1 MIDDKKIE
9 ATADKYAIDECG
21 YLYYVDKSIAFK
33 EGAKWAIKEF
43 LKDLWHDGEEVP
55 KEKNKSV
62 LMWFESYSVGER
74 ELDNDE
80 YYDLC
85 NTGKDGYDEDTWKMI
100 CDEGGWCSK
109 WLYLDDLQKGGKQ

>member
-1 MIDDKKIE
+1 MIDEKKIE
-9 ATADKYAIDECG
+9 EAAFEEYPLNSDGNIIG
-21 YLYYVDKSIAFK
+21 RNGFK